1 MTYKLYSLENGF
13 NKSAIMR
20 HARELLA
27 SGMFDK
33 WQITKRERWGRCLK
47 AAWNSAKHER
57 YSVQFKAEQARIS
70 AYLEA
75 KRIAEEAAEAEEKD
89 VEYTPHV
96 FTAQEL
102 IDYVYKT
109 AGTAD

>member
-1 MTYKLYSLENGF
+1 MTYKLYPLENGF
-13 NKSAIMR
+13 NKSAIMQ

-75 KRIAEEAAEAEEKD
+75 KRKRKAK
-89 VEYTPHV
+89 
-96 FTAQEL
+96 L
-102 IDYVYKT
+102 ICIDPRHSE
-109 AGTAD
+109 TADKCQAHC